1 MNFLMSSLYVAF
13 FMNSLS
19 FSILLQTFFYE
30 FLLFLN
36 STKKFSGEFPFCCIF
51 LWILLQRFLLKSPL
65 SVAGDSLSFFYE
77 FPFFFYCK
85 LFLMSSHSVAF
96 CLWICYAILLQIFLI
111 DFHVAGYSW
120 AFWRRSDPCF
130 CSTEEACNVS
140 SKFPKPFNLIS
151 IFKLPL
157 TGQNGSLTLATL
169 AVWSSGRLKPPSPDT
184 PICLASKRQTL
195 FHSHQTPDILC
206 QTVGLLTPS

>member
-1 MNFLMSSLYVAF
+1 M
-13 FMNSLS
+13 
-19 FSILLQTFFYE
+19 
-30 FLLFLN
+30 LLFLN

-65 SVAGDSLSFFYE
+65 SVAGDSLSFFMNSLS
-77 FPFFFYCK
+77 FSTANF
-85 LFLMSSHSVAF
+85 FLMSSHSVAF

-140 SKFPKPFNLIS
+140 SKFLKPFNLIS
-151 IFKLPL
+151 ILKLPL

-195 FHSHQTPDILC
+195 FWPETPTCLASKRQTLFHSHQTPDSLC